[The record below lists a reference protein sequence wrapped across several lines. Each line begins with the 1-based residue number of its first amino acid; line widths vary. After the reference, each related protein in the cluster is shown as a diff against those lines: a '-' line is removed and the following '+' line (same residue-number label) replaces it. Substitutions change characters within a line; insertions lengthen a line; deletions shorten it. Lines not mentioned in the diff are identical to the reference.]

1 MQRRDFMTRMA
12 GLTTGALLGRS
23 IWWPL
28 SAQALLNPGTTS
40 PGRIL
45 VLVVLQGGNDGLNT
59 LIPYGD
65 PLYYSKRP
73 VLGIPA
79 AQVLALQGGAGLHAA
94 LSRLLN

>member
-73 VLGIPA
+73 VEPA
-79 AQVLALQGGAGLHAA
+79 ARSRPAGGAGLHPA
-94 LSRLLN
+94 LSR